1 MEAFKKRHSGLE
13 LEQQA
18 EDVTTPEVEPLAEPE
33 VVPAAEGETIR
44 PPSPGFHQ
52 KLQEYKKRHSG
63 AGEQMASNAQ
73 APNSAP
79 VVQPAAEAE
88 VNSRRNSPVVSQLR
102 RKPTADVVIADD
114 FTPIEDY
121 EEDVVEPE
129 PGPSQA
135 PRSQAQTATQGRGF
149 IKNYQAKRRQDKEN
163 RGSQPARPRAF
174 IDPQEEAERIEF
186 DEATQERQ
194 SQQVASRRPGSVSRG
209 KRPAP
214 VEEDGDEYV
223 SQDEG
228 FQTDSRDIGNRSQ
241 RRPPAPVA
249 PRSNGRPN
257 QPSPP
262 KRARIAS
269 QTTRIPSSGASRG
282 PSPGLE
288 SEEDDPDSTNHK
300 QVKAIARRNVALAKM
315 SIEPRR
321 RKAWTRAE
329 EAQLQSLIAD
339 YGTSWT
345 ELKKMDEADGNLL
358 ADRDQVALKDKAR
371 NMKMAFLKYVNFYFL
386 LQS

>member
-1 MEAFKKRHSGLE
+1 MENFKKRRSGVGV
-13 LEQQA
+13 EQQA
-18 EDVTTPEVEPLAEPE
+18 NDATTPEVERRAEPE
-33 VVPAAEGETIR
+33 VVPEEATR
-44 PPSPGFHQ
+44 HSLPSPEG
-52 KLQEYKKRHSG
+52 L
-63 AGEQMASNAQ
+63 
-73 APNSAP
+73 PAP
-79 VVQPAAEAE
+79 VAQPAAEAE
-88 VNSRRNSPVVSQLR
+88 HNSRSRNSAQR
-102 RKPTADVVIADD
+102 QRQPTADVVVAGD
-114 FTPIEDY
+114 FTPIENY

-129 PGPSQA
+129 PGPSKAPRLQA
-135 PRSQAQTATQGRGF
+135 PPATQGKAL

-174 IDPQEEAERIEF
+174 IDPQEEAVRVEF
-186 DEATQERQ
+186 DEETQERQ

-214 VEEDGDEYV
+214 VEAEEDEDV

-249 PRSNGRPN
+249 PQSNGRPD

-269 QTTRIPSSGASRG
+269 QTTRTSNTRAPRG

-288 SEEDDPDSTNHK
+288 SEEDEPDSTNYQ
-300 QVKAIARRNVALAKM
+300 QVKAIARRNVAMAKM
-315 SIEPRR
+315 GVERKR
-321 RKAWTRAE
+321 RKAWTGAE

-371 NMKMAFLKYVNFYFL
+371 NMKMAFLKYVTLYIL
-386 LQS
+386 SR